1 MKFRDVYMN
10 DYYGTNPEKNHRKTY
25 RLSHRKHANQLKC
38 LKQPLIF
45 RDFGV
50 FPIIK
55 VDV

>member
-10 DYYGTNPEKNHRKTY
+10 DYYGTNTEKNHRKTY

-45 RDFGV
+45 RDF
-50 FPIIK
+50 
-55 VDV
+55 